1 MTTDTIDQAFA
12 AGKAHAERTDLPA
25 GHNALKYASDKY
37 PASDA
42 LFEAFMQGWD
52 TIKARV

>member
-1 MTTDTIDQAFA
+1 MTTDTLDQAFA

-52 TIKARV
+52 IIKARG